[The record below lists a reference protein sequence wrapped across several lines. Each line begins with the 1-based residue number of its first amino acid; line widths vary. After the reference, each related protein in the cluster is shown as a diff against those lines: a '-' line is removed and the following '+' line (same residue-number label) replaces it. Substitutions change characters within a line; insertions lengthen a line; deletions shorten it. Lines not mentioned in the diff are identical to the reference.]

1 MLADLEVDFGEGS
14 WFFPLRPPQ
23 GSQPAVCLFPG
34 VPTGGCQGPSAA
46 RPRQRAAGCP
56 PAPRERRRRGDR
68 DSIGHN
74 ERGGS
79 ADMSLTPPPAAIWC
93 RKQPCGDGVLL
104 LLCACP
110 PPLLPAGVPGVR
122 PGLPSASP
130 RAHLAG
136 DGTGNGGGCG
146 GTICRA
152 TPQGPP
158 SRGPPGEAARPRRQL
173 GAGAAPRGGTGLG
186 PLPARCRLH

>member
-1 MLADLEVDFGEGS
+1 MDLNRSRDRLWGRELN
-14 WFFPLRPPQ
+14 FPSPAAP
-23 GSQPAVCLFPG
+23 GQPDRGVFIPRSPHRGWSECLGRGARRVCRERG
-34 VPTGGCQGPSAA
+34 VPP
-46 RPRQRAAGCP
+46 
-56 PAPRERRRRGDR
+56 RGDR

-130 RAHLAG
+130 SAHLGG
-136 DGTGNGGGCG
+136 DGPRKGGGCG
-146 GTICRA
+146 GTICRGHPSGTRVPGSLPGKQRGRHA
-152 TPQGPP
+152 SWVRGLPREWPQP
-158 SRGPPGEAARPRRQL
+158 SAL
-173 GAGAAPRGGTGLG
+173 S
-186 PLPARCRLH
+186 PARCRLH